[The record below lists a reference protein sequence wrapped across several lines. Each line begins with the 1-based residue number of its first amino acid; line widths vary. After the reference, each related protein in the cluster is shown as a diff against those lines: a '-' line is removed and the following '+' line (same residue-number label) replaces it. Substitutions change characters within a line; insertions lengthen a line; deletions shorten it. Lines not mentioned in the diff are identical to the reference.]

1 MPPSAPSPS
10 HLTTRQQ
17 GSTGLPPKPLPQLV
31 TSLQLAPPRRLA
43 QAPTVAHRCSL
54 KTPDQSPWIPACPFP
69 THSLSYSQRDRFKM
83 HISSST
89 TLLSILQ
96 CFPIVLRMKSE
107 NLPMAIQGLHGPLLG
122 SSGLSY
128 INPRHTFVLLPV
140 VFWLFSAWGPSF
152 LLSLLSR
159 IPSLPPLYL
168 IPTRFHISAFPDSQ
182 NIGRLL
188 CQNVRWI
195 QH

>member
-1 MPPSAPSPS
+1 MQGVSIFFKFLTEKNLKVSGSIFSKCTS
-10 HLTTRQQ
+10 H
-17 GSTGLPPKPLPQLV
+17 
-31 TSLQLAPPRRLA
+31 
-43 QAPTVAHRCSL
+43 H
-54 KTPDQSPWIPACPFP
+54 
-69 THSLSYSQRDRFKM
+69 
-83 HISSST
+83 ST

-107 NLPMAIQGLHGPLLG
+107 NLPMAIQGLRGPLLG
-122 SSGLSY
+122 SSGLSD
-128 INPRHTFVLLPV
+128 INPQHTFVLLPV
-140 VFWLFSAWGPSF
+140 VFWFFSAWGPSF

-188 CQNVRWI
+188 CQNIRWI